1 MCKTLHIC
9 VLYEGEYRIMGKREK
24 FLLSFFI
31 AVVFLL
37 IVQYSYSIWEYNM
50 SLGDQKQFLLYE
62 TAHDGLKE
70 VQQFFL
76 EKYGVDINSNPEII
90 TVDAIIYSYGTITD
104 LLFNFLCSTI
114 TLTTVIYLILIIKI
128 KSFKEYWKD
137 LFKAFL
143 IILAVFLFTE
153 IFAIVHYNFLV
164 VTDEIEY
171 TIGGMMVDVFM
182 AWGTMILGNLIV
194 NCKKLKFKKVKE

>member
-1 MCKTLHIC
+1 
-9 VLYEGEYRIMGKREK
+9 MGKREK